1 MQNLVFIQTI
11 KENKENPQIL
21 SIIRELAYEICKKQI
36 KEAAE
41 TNATENFEFMSGVL
55 LQEGLLNAK
64 STINLIQG
72 ISEAVS
78 ENQEQ
83 YIYKLIYEKEQIE
96 KQILAQKRIIRQ
108 NLQNTLEEI
117 EKFIQNSEF
126 DEKEQMIAKI
136 DEKMLCDL
144 QMLGIL
150 KETTEAAFLTALEHQ
165 EDIRDTIC
173 QIAKNLVFN
182 AINEDKIDKT
192 RFLEVAQIVCET
204 AINIANVEH
213 RFAGWIIVGAL
224 SGTRDG
230 LIKAVEKFIDDI
242 KFAPDSQNL
251 LEKSQE
257 FIKMEDGFVAMV
269 KNLMANADEPAA
281 GIINSILQSSLD
293 SYFAKFKRMQHEISA
308 QISIRLEEL
317 TNKNNIAE
325 KIDEIKREISQ
336 KSDKIRESISS
347 NEKFESIKKELNE
360 IEKKLENLNYQEFG
374 ENVKNKAKELGEKM
388 YKKAQT
394 LIDRSKK

>member
-36 KEAAE
+36 KEATE

-117 EKFIQNSEF
+117 EKFIQNSQF

-336 KSDKIRESISS
+336 KSYKIRESISS

-394 LIDRSKK
+394 LIDRNKK